1 MSLQADVNVGHEW
14 RQRMRFARENN
25 HEDHSS
31 AECRFEK
38 IDDLQI
44 VTYHLRIY
52 ILVRVCKCGRQN
64 IKEHIL
70 KKCVVPISE
79 FTGGVEI
86 HVDHRCHYSRKR
98 QLNGT
103 LRLEKVCYC
112 PKGFGYS
119 NGYTGKFHNMFHY

>member
-14 RQRMRFARENN
+14 RQRMRFARQLN
-25 HEDHSS
+25 HEDHGS

-44 VTYHLRIY
+44 ITHRLRVY
-52 ILVRVCKCGRQN
+52 ILVRVCKCGWRFD
-64 IKEHIL
+64 KEHIL
-70 KKCVVPISE
+70 KKRIVPISD
-79 FTGGVEI
+79 FTEGVEI

-103 LRLEKVCYC
+103 LRLDKVCYC
-112 PKGFGYS
+112 PQGLGYS
-119 NGYTGKFHNMFHY
+119 NRYNGKLNCH